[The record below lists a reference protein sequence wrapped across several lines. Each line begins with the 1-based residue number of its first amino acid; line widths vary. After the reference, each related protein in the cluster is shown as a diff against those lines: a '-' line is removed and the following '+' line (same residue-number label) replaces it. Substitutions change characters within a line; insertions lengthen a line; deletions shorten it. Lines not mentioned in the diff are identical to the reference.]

1 MTTMAWISVAL
12 LLLIAC
18 LLARPTGHYIAHA
31 FSNERTGLDRWF
43 GPLENL
49 IYRLCGIR
57 QENQSWKQYAMSV
70 VLSNTLMILI
80 VYTIFRIQGMLPLNP
95 SGVASMEPSL
105 AFNTAISFMTNTN
118 LQHYSGETGLSY
130 LSQMIGIVF
139 MMFVAPASLLSVAIA
154 FIRGLAGKPL
164 GNFFVDLVRGITRI
178 LLPIAFVAAL
188 VFVALGVPQTLEPTA
203 VVKTVEGATQ
213 EIARGPVGSFLAIK
227 ELGNN
232 GGGFF
237 GVNSAHPFENPGA
250 ISNML
255 QMLLMLLLP
264 TSLPFTYG
272 IMVGNKKQG
281 RVLFVSMAMM
291 FLLFLG
297 ISIASEQAG
306 NPALHALGVHQ
317 MQGSMEGKEVR
328 FGLAQ
333 SAMYSVVTTASETG
347 AVNNMHDTL
356 TPLGGLI
363 TIANMMLN
371 TVFGGVGAGFLN
383 VLMYAMI
390 AVFLSGLMVGRTPEF
405 LGKKIEGREMK
416 LIAVTMLIHPFLIL
430 IPTAIALFTNAD
442 TISNA
447 GFHGLTQVMYEYTS
461 SAANNGS
468 GFEGLGDATTFWNLS
483 TGIVMY
489 LGRFCSVITMLA
501 VAGSL
506 AAKKPVPET
515 SGTFRTDNALFAG
528 VFLVAVLIV
537 GALTFFPAL
546 VLGPIAEQL
555 TLLS

>member
-203 VVKTVEGATQ
+203 VVNTVEGATQ

-306 NPALHALGVHQ
+306 NPALHALGV
-317 MQGSMEGKEVR
+317 QGSMEGKEVR

>member
-306 NPALHALGVHQ
+306 NPALHALGVNQ

-442 TISNA
+442 TISNP

>member
-306 NPALHALGVHQ
+306 NPALHALGVNQ